1 MKGHIIY
8 EMKELHDLS
17 LFFLFLLIPPF
28 PLSPFYSLLY
38 IFSILF
44 CPSSKASSAA
54 ALLPIKLG
62 TCQWRIQLTC
72 CQHKSPYYNVPPPPI
87 SLFSSCYGI
96 RALWQYVIEATRGLM
111 ASLIK
116 DCMHFSGYVMKRGSA
131 SLWSAGVRKSEV
143 LCSHDIAF
151 LDAWV
156 LLILKGWWPAGYP
169 FRKLPQRIEF
179 KL

>member
-1 MKGHIIY
+1 MLN
-8 EMKELHDLS
+8 LHDLS
-17 LFFLFLLIPPF
+17 LFFLSLSIPPF

-72 CQHKSPYYNVPPPPI
+72 CQLSEHKSPYYNVPPI
-87 SLFSSCYGI
+87 SLFISCYGN
-96 RALWQYVIEATRGLM
+96 RALWQYVIEATRGLK

-131 SLWSAGVRKSEV
+131 SLWFAGVRKSEV
-143 LCSHDIAF
+143 LCSHEITF
-151 LDAWV
+151 LEC
-156 LLILKGWWPAGYP
+156 Y
-169 FRKLPQRIEF
+169 
-179 KL
+179 